1 MSALDEA
8 QEQRYA
14 AMSAG
19 DADALAALLDDRLVY
34 THSRGDRDTRAS
46 YLEKIHTDAL
56 AYGPIT
62 HRENPPLLTGRTAI
76 VVGEMETDVRVRGA
90 TRRMHNAFLA
100 VWTEHDGRWL
110 LTAYQPTPVP

>member
-1 MSALDEA
+1 MSTLGEA

-19 DADALAALLDDRLVY
+19 CADALAAVLDDRLVY
-34 THSRGDRDTRAS
+34 THSRGDRDTKSS
-46 YLEKIHTDAL
+46 YLEKIRTGAL

-62 HRENPPLLTGRTAI
+62 RREDPPLLTGGAAI
-76 VVGEMETDVRVRGA
+76 VVGKMETDVCVRGGP
-90 TRRMHNAFLA
+90 RRMRNAFLA

-110 LTAYQPTPVP
+110 LTAYQPTPLP